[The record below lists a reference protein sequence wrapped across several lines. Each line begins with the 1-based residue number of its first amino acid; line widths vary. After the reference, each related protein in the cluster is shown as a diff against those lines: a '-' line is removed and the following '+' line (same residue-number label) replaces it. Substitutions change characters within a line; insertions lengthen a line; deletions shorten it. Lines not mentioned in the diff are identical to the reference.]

1 MTRDHMA
8 DSMGV
13 ELDPKRWVTLTI
25 VIIAAMISS
34 LDNTVLNVAIP
45 SILRDFHTDLPS
57 VQWVVSG
64 YALTFATL
72 LIIGGRLGDVYG
84 HRRCFMVGA
93 SLFGLGSL
101 IASFATS
108 VPMLLAGEAVIEGI
122 GAALMLPATTAIL
135 STTFQGRERATAFAA
150 WGAAVGSA
158 AAFGPA
164 VGGFLTTYYSWR
176 WALRI
181 NVVVAP
187 AAVIGALLFV
197 HRDGRPERRP
207 RLDVPGALLI
217 GAGMF
222 LLVFG
227 LSEGSTYGWLIPR
240 EPFTINGRVWWP
252 ESRTVSIVVVAFA
265 LAVVILTAFYFVERF
280 KERTDR
286 SPLFEFGQLQHLG
299 YRYGLLTSTVA
310 AMANLGLIFVLPVV
324 LQDGEH
330 LSAAQTGLWLIPF
343 GLFIIVGAQLGGGLA
358 RHWPPHIVIRLGL
371 ALEASGLVAVAL
383 AVSPG
388 VTLAGLIPGFLLFG
402 IGYGFASSQ
411 LVNVV
416 LSDVSREKAGV
427 ASAANT
433 TARQVGAAL
442 GVAVMGAVLSAET
455 IRHATHALS
464 NVALASSIKAQAT
477 GQVRARG
484 VSFVPPAG
492 SAPRDAALLSRIMTS
507 AISAGAR
514 PALLFAAS
522 LACIGALVAFLIPD
536 TSALLS
542 HSPRSVRAA
551 VEETTN
557 TAVLAEDGTR

>member
-8 DSMGV
+8 DSLGV

-217 GAGMF
+217 GGGDVPLGLRTERGQHLRLADPEGAVHRQWTGVVARIEDRVDRRGRLRSRRGHLDRVLLRRAFQGANRSQPSVRVRPAPAPGIPLRLAHEHRGGHGQPRPHLRPTRRPAGRRTSVGRPDRA
-222 LLVFG
+222 LAHPLWPVHHRRAHSWAEASPATG
-227 LSEGSTYGWLIPR
+227 LPTSSSASDWPSRRLA
-240 EPFTINGRVWWP
+240 WWP
-252 ESRTVSIVVVAFA
+252 WPWPYPRG
-265 LAVVILTAFYFVERF
+265 
-280 KERTDR
+280 
-286 SPLFEFGQLQHLG
+286 SPW
-299 YRYGLLTSTVA
+299 
-310 AMANLGLIFVLPVV
+310 
-324 LQDGEH
+324 
-330 LSAAQTGLWLIPF
+330 SA
-343 GLFIIVGAQLGGGLA
+343 
-358 RHWPPHIVIRLGL
+358 
-371 ALEASGLVAVAL
+371 
-383 AVSPG
+383 
-388 VTLAGLIPGFLLFG
+388 
-402 IGYGFASSQ
+402 
-411 LVNVV
+411 
-416 LSDVSREKAGV
+416 
-427 ASAANT
+427 
-433 TARQVGAAL
+433 
-442 GVAVMGAVLSAET
+442 
-455 IRHATHALS
+455 
-464 NVALASSIKAQAT
+464 
-477 GQVRARG
+477 
-484 VSFVPPAG
+484 
-492 SAPRDAALLSRIMTS
+492 
-507 AISAGAR
+507 
-514 PALLFAAS
+514 
-522 LACIGALVAFLIPD
+522 
-536 TSALLS
+536 
-542 HSPRSVRAA
+542 
-551 VEETTN
+551 
-557 TAVLAEDGTR
+557 